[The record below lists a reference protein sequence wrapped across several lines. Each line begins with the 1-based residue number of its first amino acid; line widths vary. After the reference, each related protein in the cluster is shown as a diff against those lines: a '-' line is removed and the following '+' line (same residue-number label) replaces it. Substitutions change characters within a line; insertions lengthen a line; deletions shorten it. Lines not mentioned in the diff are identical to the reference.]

1 MPRRQYEFVP
11 EHTDPHL
18 FADQQWS
25 MLRDELNVTRQHL
38 EASEAREIAKEEL
51 IKMLRRELAA
61 KTAAHDADQIALTVM
76 TTKLRTAGTLIL
88 DVLKI
93 ERSQT

>member
-11 EHTDPHL
+11 EQIDPHI

-25 MLRDELNVTRQHL
+25 MLRDELNETRRHL

-76 TTKLRTAGTLIL
+76 TTKLRTAGMLIL